1 MLHLQVSHL
10 KIPIHYIVYGKI
22 TPFTDQH
29 AMFLSVCPA
38 LVQKLTFCIGIF
50 CNWNVVKDCSV
61 GVFLLLLN
69 KFVALYTPQ
78 KHIHPC
84 SLTRFKHGL
93 QGSPYTVLSTVDIID
108 HLVANELFALKVD
121 QL

>member
-1 MLHLQVSHL
+1 
-10 KIPIHYIVYGKI
+10 
-22 TPFTDQH
+22 
-29 AMFLSVCPA
+29 MFLSVCPA
-38 LVQKLTFCIGIF
+38 LVQKLTFCIGVF

-61 GVFLLLLN
+61 GVF
-69 KFVALYTPQ
+69 FVVVEQICSIIHPQ

-93 QGSPYTVLSTVDIID
+93 QGSQYTVLSTVDIID